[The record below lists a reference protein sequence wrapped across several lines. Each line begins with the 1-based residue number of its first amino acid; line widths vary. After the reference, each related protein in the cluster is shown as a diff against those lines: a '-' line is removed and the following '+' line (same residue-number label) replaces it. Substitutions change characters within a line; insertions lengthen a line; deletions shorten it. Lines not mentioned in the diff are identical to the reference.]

1 MVSRKKKTASKRKTN
16 KDNPEILESITG
28 ADALQILNAFAQQ
41 DEGIRKTIEKTAKEI
56 LSEVDADEIATEVKM
71 ELEFL
76 QVEDVWDRAGSTR
89 DGYVDPGEAAWEMFE
104 EALRPFREEVEKYKK
119 LSMLKEATFCCQG
132 ILKGIYEFDKHST
145 TQYKEWAVDAP
156 GEYFAYVLDDWRKL
170 YKGKLPMVSM
180 KGFLETSCPDWV
192 EWAVK
197 SLRSSRR

>member
-1 MVSRKKKTASKRKTN
+1 MVSRTTKSASRRKT
-16 KDNPEILESITG
+16 KGKSEILELITG
-28 ADALQILNAFAQQ
+28 SDALSLLKVLAQR
-41 DEGIRKTIEKTAKEI
+41 DEQMKSTIEKAAVEI
-56 LSEVDADEIATEVKM
+56 LSGNDVDEIASQVQL

-76 QVEDVWDRAGSTR
+76 QVEDVWDRAGATR
-89 DGYVDPGEAAWEMFE
+89 DGYVDPGDAAWEMFE

-119 LSMLKEATFCCQG
+119 LSMLKEAALYCRG
-132 ILKGIYEFDKHST
+132 ILKGIYEFDKNST

-156 GEYFAYVLDDWRKL
+156 GEYFAVILDDWRKL

-180 KGFLETSCPDWV
+180 KVFLETSCPDWV